1 MSRERI
7 VLGRRADVAETAERL
22 SVSVWANTARTFDR
36 ERLVK
41 NAVERVRRHFGR
53 RNKARG
59 DKYAKVAY
67 AYQAPQLAQD
77 GLAEAHIFPRPE
89 KSQKFF
95 RRLQTKG
102 EIDNDRT
109 WTGEVVALN
118 RGFARCRRG
127 DMWPP
132 ALQGNRV
139 GGHVP
144 SPSGR

>member
-67 AYQAPQLAQD
+67 AYFKHRSWHKT
-77 GLAEAHIFPRPE
+77 GLPRRTFFHALKKVRNFFGGCKQRAKSTTTGLGRE
-89 KSQKFF
+89 K
-95 RRLQTKG
+95 L
-102 EIDNDRT
+102 
-109 WTGEVVALN
+109 L
-118 RGFARCRRG
+118 
-127 DMWPP
+127 
-132 ALQGNRV
+132 
-139 GGHVP
+139 H
-144 SPSGR
+144 

>member
-41 NAVERVRRHFGR
+41 SAVERVRRHFGR

-67 AYQAPQLAQD
+67 AYFKHRSWHKT
-77 GLAEAHIFPRPE
+77 GLPESSFFHALKKVKDFFEADKHWAGLTN
-89 KSQKFF
+89 
-95 RRLQTKG
+95 RR
-102 EIDNDRT
+102 RS
-109 WTGEVVALN
+109 
-118 RGFARCRRG
+118 RG
-127 DMWPP
+127 
-132 ALQGNRV
+132 
-139 GGHVP
+139 
-144 SPSGR
+144 GRLE